1 MRTYIFAIVLALSAS
16 SALAVNTCDT
26 MPTKSQRDNC
36 WSTLI
41 GNYQAEADE
50 YNFAVQQSKKVP
62 AAVKRNVELKRQ
74 AISKDAEGQCRK
86 DELGYP
92 ENKCYVNVIERF
104 KDFAYQETWKYGVP
118 DMRLN

>member
-1 MRTYIFAIVLALSAS
+1 MRTTIIAIALTLS
-16 SALAVNTCDT
+16 STAAFAVNSCDT
-26 MPTKSQRDNC
+26 MPTKNQRDNC

-41 GNYQAEADE
+41 GNYQAEADD

-62 AAVKRNVELKRQ
+62 ATVKRNVELKRQ
-74 AISKDAEGQCRK
+74 AISKDAKSQCRK

-92 ENKCYVNVIERF
+92 ENKCYIDVIEKF
-104 KDFAYQETWKYGVP
+104 KDYTYKETSKYGVP